1 MMKIYNPQY
10 AITNKDM
17 SSQILRTCDY
27 IDGGMEEAIQF
38 TMAIITEHTS
48 VYKFFYHGEHLHFR
62 GATLL
67 LSLHLCVIMN
77 HYLSILY

>member
-10 AITNKDM
+10 AITDKDM
-17 SSQILRTCDY
+17 SSQILHTCDY

-48 VYKFFYHGEHLHFR
+48 VYNFFTMESTYISEEQ
-62 GATLL
+62 
-67 LSLHLCVIMN
+67 LSSSP
-77 HYLSILY
+77 SIYV